1 MFCLKMDLVVSDFVD
16 NQWLTLNLM
25 KAMGKVDLCAKRLRS
40 VACQKS
46 VPKKETIARWVS
58 FGELHREHLEALLSQ
73 VNDDYRFIDESSGQA
88 YDKKKTLE
96 FLEMFKISLEFYADA
111 RDRALMRMKNPLRQV
126 FA

>member
-1 MFCLKMDLVVSDFVD
+1 MGLVVSDEVA

-25 KAMGKVDLCAKRLRS
+25 DAMGKVDLCAKRLRS

-46 VPKKETIARWVS
+46 VPEKETIARWVS

-73 VNDDYRFIDESSGQA
+73 VNDDYRFVDESSGQD
-88 YDKKKTLE
+88 YGKKKTLQ
-96 FLEMFKISLEFYADA
+96 FLEMFENSLEFYAEA
-111 RDRALMRMKNPLRQV
+111 RDRALERLKNPLRQV